1 MRYTRAALRAMRLL
15 SILTL
20 LPALVFAAPE
30 RLPLWPGGAPGAKGQ
45 TDDDQPR
52 LELYRPDKARANGA
66 AIVIC
71 PGGGYGGLAADHEG
85 AQPALFFNSLGVTA
99 YVLFYR
105 LGSHGYHH
113 PIELGDAQRAL
124 RVVRSRAAQD
134 GIDIARIG
142 IMGHSAGGHLAAT
155 AGTHFDD
162 GNAAA
167 AEVIERQ
174 SSRPD
179 WMVLCYPV
187 ASFDPAI
194 THKGSVQNLLGD
206 KASDPQLIKLLS
218 NELHVTPRTPPTF
231 LFHTTE
237 DQAVPVENSLRFYAA
252 LQKNKVPCEL
262 HVYQNGPHGVGLM
275 TGDPVLGT
283 WPSHLAAWVRD
294 NGFLTAKIER
304 AEITGTVTIN
314 GQPASWATLCFT
326 PEDPNQ
332 PIVTARVRNGK
343 YSLPAAGGPALG
355 KARITATLS
364 ARDVPGSKSPT
375 GFLTSTEKAR
385 GKGEPLTATIAA
397 GKNAVN
403 LDLIW
408 AE

>member
-1 MRYTRAALRAMRLL
+1 MKLL
-15 SILTL
+15 SLLTL

-30 RLPLWPGGAPGAKGQ
+30 RLPLWPDGAPGAKGN
-45 TDDDQPR
+45 TDNDQPR
-52 LELYRPDKARANGA
+52 LELYRPDKSRANGT

-85 AQPALFFNSLGVTA
+85 TQPALFFNSLGVTA

-105 LGSHGYHH
+105 LGTHGYHH

-134 GIDIARIG
+134 GTDPARVG
-142 IMGHSAGGHLAAT
+142 IMGFSAGGHLAAT
-155 AGTHFDD
+155 AGTHFDA

-167 AEVIERQ
+167 TDPVEKQ
-174 SSRPD
+174 SSRPS

-206 KASDPQLIKLLS
+206 KAGDPELIKLLS

-252 LQKNKVPCEL
+252 LQKNQVPCEL
-262 HVYQNGPHGVGLM
+262 HVYQNGVHGVGLM

-294 NGFLTAKIER
+294 NGFLTAKVER
-304 AEITGTVTIN
+304 AAVEGTVTIN

-343 YSLPAAGGPALG
+343 YSLSIADGPVPG
-355 KARITATLS
+355 KAKITATLS
-364 ARDVPGSKSPT
+364 AQDVPGSKSVT
-375 GFLTSTEKAR
+375 GFLTTTEKVRAQ
-385 GKGEPLTATIAA
+385 GEALEATVAS

-403 LDLIW
+403 FDLTW

>member
-1 MRYTRAALRAMRLL
+1 MRLL
-15 SILTL
+15 SLLTL

-30 RLPLWPGGAPGAKGQ
+30 RLPLWPEGAPGAKGQ
-45 TDDDQPR
+45 TDNDQPR
-52 LELYRPDKARANGA
+52 LELYRPDKTRANGA
-66 AIVIC
+66 AVIIC

-113 PIELGDAQRAL
+113 PIQLGDAQRAL
-124 RVVRSRAAQD
+124 RTVRSRAALD
-134 GIDIARIG
+134 GTDSARLG

-162 GNAAA
+162 GNPAAA
-167 AEVIERQ
+167 DPIEHQ

-187 ASFDPAI
+187 VSFDPAI

-206 KASDPQLIKLLS
+206 KAGDADLIKLLS
-218 NELHVTPRTPPTF
+218 NELQVTPRTPPTF

-237 DQAVPVENSLRFYAA
+237 DKAVPVENSLRFYAA
-252 LQKNKVPCEL
+252 LEKNKVSCEL
-262 HVYQNGPHGVGLM
+262 HAYQNGVHGVGLM

-294 NGFLTAKIER
+294 NGFLTAKVER
-304 AEITGTVTIN
+304 AAVAGSVAVN
-314 GQPASWATLCFT
+314 GKPASWATICFA

-343 YSLPAAGGPALG
+343 YSLPAADGPVRG
-355 KARITATLS
+355 KVRITATLS
-364 ARDVPGSKSPT
+364 VQDVPGSKSAT
-375 GFLTSTEKAR
+375 GFLTTTEKVH
-385 GKGEPLTATIAA
+385 GKGEPLTATILEGA
-397 GKNAVN
+397 NTVDF
-403 LDLIW
+403 DLAW
-408 AE
+408 PE